1 LKQISS
7 TSEILFG
14 DSVWLSLRAAVKSEM
29 CHRTEGDTVNEEDLA
44 NMDREC
50 KDFGDNNNNNNNFF
64 SGYSSVQ
71 PFCSCM
77 GGSRRIRKRHPATVQ
92 TPGRQLVENE
102 VMEPLVNYLD
112 RLEPSFSGG
121 GFGQNGFGQSGF
133 VQRDFNDNFRCD
145 EKFYETQ
152 FVMEFSHLKMG
163 SQRHGTFDE
172 SATRDNLKKARILS
186 SKLK

>member
-1 LKQISS
+1 
-7 TSEILFG
+7 
-14 DSVWLSLRAAVKSEM
+14 M

-44 NMDREC
+44 NMDREA
-50 KDFGDNNNNNNNFF
+50 KDFGDNNNNFF

-92 TPGRQLVENE
+92 TPGRQLAMENE

-112 RLEPSFSGG
+112 RLEPSFGGSGFNQS
-121 GFGQNGFGQSGF
+121 GFGQRDFGQ
-133 VQRDFNDNFRCD
+133 RDDFNNNFRCD

>member
-1 LKQISS
+1 
-7 TSEILFG
+7 
-14 DSVWLSLRAAVKSEM
+14 M
-29 CHRTEGDTVNEEDLA
+29 CHRTEGDSVNEEDLS
-44 NMDREC
+44 NMDREA
-50 KDFGDNNNNNNNFF
+50 KDFGDNNNNFF
-64 SGYSSVQ
+64 SGYNSMQ

-112 RLEPSFSGG
+112 RLEPSLSGNS
-121 GFGQNGFGQSGF
+121 FGQSGFSQSGFGQSGF
-133 VQRDFNDNFRCD
+133 GQRDYNDNFRCD
-145 EKFYETQ
+145 DKFYETQ
-152 FVMEFSHLKMG
+152 FMMEFSHLKTG
-163 SQRHGTFDE
+163 SQRHGTFDD

>member
-1 LKQISS
+1 
-7 TSEILFG
+7 
-14 DSVWLSLRAAVKSEM
+14 M
-29 CHRTEGDTVNEEDLA
+29 CHRTEEDSVNQDDLA
-44 NMDREC
+44 SMDREG
-50 KDFGDNNNNNNNFF
+50 KNVGDNNNNFF
-64 SGYSSVQ
+64 TGYSNVQ

-112 RLEPSFSGG
+112 RLEPGFSD
-121 GFGQNGFGQSGF
+121 NSFGQSGF
-133 VQRDFNDNFRCD
+133 GQRDFNDNFGCD
-145 EKFYETQ
+145 DKFYETQ

-172 SATRDNLKKARILS
+172 SATRENLKKARLLS

>member
-1 LKQISS
+1 
-7 TSEILFG
+7 
-14 DSVWLSLRAAVKSEM
+14 M

-44 NMDREC
+44 NMDREA
-50 KDFGDNNNNNNNFF
+50 KDFGDNNNNFNFTGF
-64 SGYSSVQ
+64 SGAQ

-77 GGSRRIRKRHPATVQ
+77 GGTRRIRKRHPATVQ

-102 VMEPLVNYLD
+102 VMEPLVNYLE
-112 RLEPSFSGG
+112 RLEPSFSG
-121 GFGQNGFGQSGF
+121 NSFGQSSFG
-133 VQRDFNDNFRCD
+133 QRDFNDNLRCD

-152 FVMEFSHLKMG
+152 FVMEFSHLKMT